1 MKRYAILAVMTSA
14 IVGWT
19 ASSCMAQASLSQVG
33 QQQGGSGAFQ
43 QTGQLTTTV
52 SNASGTFVGADS
64 SDVSNFRSLTNG
76 MGMNAMS
83 GMGSMG
89 MMGMGGMGRMGGF
102 GGMGRGGMGR
112 GGQANDPRSQLRI
125 PMRIGFVRPTVDLGL
140 VSIRV
145 TVRLTRIPTLSEG
158 NEVKVAV
165 SEGGVA
171 VVTGSVASERD
182 RSLIERLLE
191 LEAGV
196 DEVRN
201 ELVVIAA
208 GETTP
213 N

>member
-19 ASSCMAQASLSQVG
+19 ASSCMAQASLSQLG

-43 QTGQLTTTV
+43 QTGQLTTTA
-52 SNASGTFVGADS
+52 SNASGTFVGGDS

-89 MMGMGGMGRMGGF
+89 MGGMGRMGGF
-102 GGMGRGGMGR
+102 GGMGGGGMGR

-145 TVRLTRIPTLSEG
+145 TDRLTKIPTLSEG

-165 SEGGVA
+165 IEGGVA

-201 ELVVIAA
+201 ELIVTA

>member
-19 ASSCMAQASLSQVG
+19 ASSCMAQASLSQLG

-43 QTGQLTTTV
+43 QTGQLSTTA
-52 SNASGTFVGADS
+52 SNASGTFVGGDS

-76 MGMNAMS
+76 MGGMGMNAMS
-83 GMGSMG
+83 GMGS
-89 MMGMGGMGRMGGF
+89 MGMGGMGRMGGF

-145 TVRLTRIPTLSEG
+145 TVRLTKIPTLSEG

-165 SEGGVA
+165 IEGGVA
-171 VVTGSVASERD
+171 VVTGSVATERD